1 MRRLLYLANVGNLM
15 VLSAII
21 YTYLLFLLIEVID
34 DDTNKEIEGEERAKD
49 NEEDKVDVHVD
60 VDFSDRL
67 IANLKLISFQADI
80 QTMSTEMRRF

>member
-1 MRRLLYLANVGNLM
+1 M
-15 VLSAII
+15 VLSVII

-60 VDFSDRL
+60 VNFSDWL
-67 IANLKLISFQADI
+67 ITNLKWISFRKY
-80 QTMSTEMRRF
+80 TNNL

>member
-34 DDTNKEIEGEERAKD
+34 DDTNKEIEGEEGAKD

>member
-1 MRRLLYLANVGNLM
+1 M
-15 VLSAII
+15 VLSVII

-60 VDFSDRL
+60 VNFSDWL
-67 IANLKLISFQADI
+67 ITNLKWISIIKYTNNLYQ
-80 QTMSTEMRRF
+80 EMKRNVQ

>member
-1 MRRLLYLANVGNLM
+1 M
-15 VLSAII
+15 VLSVII

-60 VDFSDRL
+60 VNFSDWL
-67 IANLKLISFQADI
+67 ITNLKWISFRKY
-80 QTMSTEMRRF
+80 TNNLYKEMKRNVR